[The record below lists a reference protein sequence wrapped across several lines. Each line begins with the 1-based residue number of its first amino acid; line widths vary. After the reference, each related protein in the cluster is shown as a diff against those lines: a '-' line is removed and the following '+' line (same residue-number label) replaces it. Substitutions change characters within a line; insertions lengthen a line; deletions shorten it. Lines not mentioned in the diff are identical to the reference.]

1 MIQSFVNQ
9 TLMHQA
15 FATCTF
21 GKSLL
26 FFSHPWQAG
35 MCTGQS
41 RTQPVCLV
49 CSCGHVIQ
57 EPCDLQVQQGLH
69 H

>member
-9 TLMHQA
+9 TLMHQS
-15 FATCTF
+15 FATF
-21 GKSLL
+21 GKSQL
-26 FFSHPWQAG
+26 FVRHPWQAG
-35 MCTGQS
+35 MYTGQS

-57 EPCDLQVQQGLH
+57 EPRDLQVQQGLH
-69 H
+69 R